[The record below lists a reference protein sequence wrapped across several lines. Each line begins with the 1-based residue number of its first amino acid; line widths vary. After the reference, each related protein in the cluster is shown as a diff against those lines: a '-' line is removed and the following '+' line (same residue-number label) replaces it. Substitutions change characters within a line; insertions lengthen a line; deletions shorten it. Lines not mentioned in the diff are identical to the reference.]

1 MPDPVTASAA
11 VGWGVS
17 AAGWLISPIISRV
30 LNKGFAH
37 LDFDAAEKLKM
48 LDVQVLQLQRLME
61 VADESTYK
69 VQDGKSDGS
78 TMDSLKKN
86 LRSAMPSC
94 LLKDKKSG
102 KTKVE
107 LKKSLESIESAISD
121 ACNLLKQLKLTAL
134 SSDNGRPVVAA
145 NSHHAVTTGGPP
157 PRVIGTSRKRV
168 IREAQ

>member
-1 MPDPVTASAA
+1 M
-11 VGWGVS
+11 
-17 AAGWLISPIISRV
+17 L
-30 LNKGFAH
+30 
-37 LDFDAAEKLKM
+37 LDKLKSALYEGKDI
-48 LDVQVLQLQRLME
+48 LDDIEHQRL
-61 VADESTYK
+61 K
-69 VQDGKSDGS
+69 KQVQDGKSDGS